1 MPTYLALLYD
11 DPAQFEKVSPQEMQ
25 AILQRYRSWRIRREG
40 EGAVLSGYKLA
51 DGEGRV
57 LRRRA
62 GRPTVTD
69 GPFAEGKELVGG
81 YFVLRA
87 ASYEEALAILE
98 DCPHLEFGSIAIR
111 AHDATVRS
119 D

>member
-11 DPAQFEKVSPQEMQ
+11 DPARFEKVPPQEMQ
-25 AILQRYRSWRIRREG
+25 ASIQRYRVWRLRREG

-57 LRRRA
+57 LRRRG
-62 GRPTVTD
+62 GRTTVID

-87 ASYEEALAILE
+87 ESYEQALAILE
-98 DCPHLEFGSIAIR
+98 DCPHLEFGTIEVR
-111 AHDATVRS
+111 AHDARVRP

>member
-11 DPAQFEKVSPQEMQ
+11 DPSQFETLPAEQLQ
-25 AILQRYRSWRIRREG
+25 AILQRYRAWRLRMEG
-40 EGAVLSGYKLA
+40 QGAVLSGYKLA

-57 LRRRA
+57 IRRRG
-62 GRPTVTD
+62 GRVQVTD
-69 GPFAEGKELVGG
+69 GPFGETKELVGG

-87 ASYEEALAILE
+87 ASYDEALRILE
-98 DCPHLEFGSIAIR
+98 DCPHLEFGAIEVR
-111 AHDATVRS
+111 AHDARVRP

>member
-11 DPAQFEKVSPQEMQ
+11 DPAQFEQVPPQEMQ
-25 AILQRYRSWRIRREG
+25 AVIQRYRAWRLRREG

-57 LRRRA
+57 LRRRG
-62 GRPTVTD
+62 GRTAVTD

-87 ASYEEALAILE
+87 ESYEQALTILE
-98 DCPHLEFGSIAIR
+98 DCPHLEFGSIEVR
-111 AHDATVRS
+111 AHDARVRP

>member
-1 MPTYLALLYD
+1 MATYLALLYD
-11 DPAQFEKVSPQEMQ
+11 DPAQFEKVPPERMQEIIQ
-25 AILQRYRSWRIRREG
+25 KYRAWRIRREG

-57 LRRRA
+57 LRRRG
-62 GRPTVTD
+62 GRVTVTD
-69 GPFAEGKELVGG
+69 GPFGETKELVGG

-87 ASYEEALAILE
+87 ASYEEALKILE
-98 DCPHLEFGSIAIR
+98 DCPHLEFGAIEIR
-111 AHDATVRS
+111 AHDARVRP